1 LEAPPDPNDGT
12 ILPTMRS
19 KPSKPNPE
27 DQAPEPKRKPRGPSK
42 KRETKKK
49 VVEVEVDAGLNHGK
63 RPSKEQLEA
72 REDQAYRL
80 RLLGKTPEEIGE
92 VFGVTDRQ
100 VRTYLERAKERTVED
115 LRRLEGKAG
124 IVRQFWVLNHVLDES
139 LAAWE
144 RSKEV
149 KKIKTAGVETGG
161 IGEVSGV
168 IKRKT
173 GQREED
179 QIGDP
184 SYLDRALKAS
194 AEIRALLGL
203 DAPTV
208 KRILVAD
215 DPIMKENEDEDYSSV
230 PTEELLRR
238 YRAAIGLGSE
248 LGK

>member
-1 LEAPPDPNDGT
+1 MST
-12 ILPTMRS
+12 
-19 KPSKPNPE
+19 KPSKPNEKKTDPAPAP
-27 DQAPEPKRKPRGPSK
+27 APEPPKRTPRGKAKP
-42 KRETKKK
+42 KK
-49 VVEVEVDAGLNHGK
+49 VIKTKTIEVEVDAGLNQGK
-63 RPSKEQLEA
+63 RPSKEQLEQ

-92 VFGVTDRQ
+92 VFGVTARQ
-100 VRTYLERAKERTVED
+100 VRTYLESAKTRAIED

-124 IVRQFWVLNHVLDES
+124 IVRQFWVLNHILDES

-144 RSKEV
+144 RSKEI
-149 KKIKTAGVETGG
+149 KKVKTAGVESQG
-161 IGEVSGV
+161 IAGIEGV
-168 IKRKT
+168 VKKKT

-208 KRILVAD
+208 KRLLIAD
-215 DPIMKENEDEDYSSV
+215 DPVMKDIDNEDYRTL

-238 YRAAIGLGSE
+238 YRATIGLGEE
-248 LGK
+248 LG